1 MNTKALKKHEIYNN
15 LNKLDEDDLDSLVDY
30 VHFLMSKKQR
40 PKEKIIKLKGII
52 SKYKIDL
59 SLLQDLKSTSWKHL
73 EKEISNE

>member
-73 EKEISNE
+73 EKEIINE